1 MLVKNPK
8 FVISA
13 VRPEQ
18 YPVSNLLEV
27 AFAGRSNAGKSSL
40 INALVNRKRLAYSG
54 STQGMTRQINFYDLD
69 GELMFVDLPG
79 YGYAAVSKDQK
90 ALWGKVVEGYL
101 NVRPQLYMVL
111 LLLDVRRD
119 PSADDLLMYRWIR
132 EAELEHAVVLTKC
145 DKLSRM
151 KCRERA
157 SEIRRAMSLPSD
169 VNIFPVSSTD
179 RTGLEA
185 LWAAIDSAV
194 AEE

>member
-13 VRPEQ
+13 VKPEQ
-18 YPVSNLLEV
+18 YPVSNLLEI

-132 EAELEHAVVLTKC
+132 EAELEHAIVLTKC

-157 SEIRRAMSLPSD
+157 GEIRRAMSLPPE

-185 LWAAIDSAV
+185 LWEAIDTAV
-194 AEE
+194 SE

>member
-40 INALVNRKRLAYSG
+40 ITALVNRKRLAYSG

-151 KCRERA
+151 KCRERV

-194 AEE
+194 EEE

>member
-8 FVISA
+8 FIISA

-194 AEE
+194 EEE

>member
-40 INALVNRKRLAYSG
+40 INALVNRKRLAYSS

-151 KCRERA
+151 KCRERV

>member
-145 DKLSRM
+145 DKLSRLQ
-151 KCRERA
+151 CRARA

-185 LWAAIDSAV
+185 LWAAIDSA
-194 AEE
+194 EEEE

>member
-1 MLVKNPK
+1 MNNSMIHEKLRADGPDY
-8 FVISA
+8 S
-13 VRPEQ
+13 RC
-18 YPVSNLLEV
+18 
-27 AFAGRSNAGKSSL
+27 
-40 INALVNRKRLAYSG
+40 LVNLANSVLKAFG
-54 STQGMTRQINFYDLD
+54 AETTAATLD
-69 GELMFVDLPG
+69 TADRFLARR
-79 YGYAAVSKDQK
+79 YK
-90 ALWGKVVEGYL
+90 
-101 NVRPQLYMVL
+101 NVVL

-151 KCRERA
+151 KCRERV

-194 AEE
+194 EEE

>member
-151 KCRERA
+151 KCRERV

-194 AEE
+194 EVE

>member
-13 VRPEQ
+13 LRPEQ

-27 AFAGRSNAGKSSL
+27 AF
-40 INALVNRKRLAYSG
+40 SG

-151 KCRERA
+151 KCRERV

-194 AEE
+194 EEE